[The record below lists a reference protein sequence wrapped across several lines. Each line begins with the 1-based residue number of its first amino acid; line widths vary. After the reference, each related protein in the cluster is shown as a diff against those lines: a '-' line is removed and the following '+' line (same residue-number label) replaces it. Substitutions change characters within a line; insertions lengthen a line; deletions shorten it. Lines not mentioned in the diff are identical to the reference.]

1 MADANTPA
9 LLAKAALRRLAE
21 RQQEPTP
28 ENFRRAYEAE
38 AGTPAPAAPPA
49 EPAPAGRTD
58 GEEGQRWSGLI
69 QRIVKGAER
78 GGKNWTSARKKDSLQ
93 RVLDGSKGSGDK
105 LHQRLSQL
113 VSSWDSDKLDGTV
126 ADDDGL
132 PGQPPAGSPAV
143 SAAAG
148 AARASG
154 AAGGPITAGA
164 SPASA
169 PDSRNDAAA
178 QAWLH
183 QRTALH
189 HHGLEQLQAQVRA
202 ALPPGNAPAQ
212 EADAQ
217 LQAAV
222 GAMKAVDAPEAAQA
236 IKQAFDEACQQS
248 RRIIAHRHSLVD
260 QLTVLCQT
268 LTDSLTD
275 LAEDDSWAQ
284 GQCEAMRLHL
294 HDGLQLRGV
303 RQVQQLLDDT
313 RQRHQVLKGEREAA
327 RQALKQLI
335 QQMLHDIGTLG
346 QTTDR
351 FQQNLGQYADAIG
364 QADTLESLTGV
375 VRDMVNESRA
385 VHSAVAETQ
394 SRLHAEHER
403 ATALTDRVRQLEDEI
418 RQLSQEVSTDPL
430 TRIANR
436 RGMMQ
441 AFEVEQSR
449 AQRESA
455 PLAIGIL
462 DVDNFKKLNDTLGHQ
477 TGDEALK
484 FLASRVSEWLRP
496 QDVVARYGGEEF
508 VVLLPATE
516 VTEGQQVLT
525 RLQRQLSAA
534 FFTHDD
540 KQVFITFSAG
550 VTQYRQGEAIEAALE
565 RADMGL
571 YEAKR
576 TGKNKTCVG

>member
-38 AGTPAPAAPPA
+38 AGVPAPAPPPA
-49 EPAPAGRTD
+49 EPAQAGRSD
-58 GEEGQRWSGLI
+58 GEEGQRWSALI
-69 QRIVKGAER
+69 QRIIKGAER

-105 LHQRLSQL
+105 LHQRLTQL

-132 PGQPPAGSPAV
+132 PGQAPAASTSTPPVATPAV
-143 SAAAG
+143 PSASAP
-148 AARASG
+148 
-154 AAGGPITAGA
+154 GPADGPAT
-164 SPASA
+164 ASA
-169 PDSRNDAAA
+169 PDPQHDAAA

-183 QRTALH
+183 ERTALH

-222 GAMKAVDAPEAAQA
+222 GALKVVDAPEAAQA

-313 RQRHQVLKGEREAA
+313 RQRHLVLKGEREAA

-335 QQMLHDIGTLG
+335 QQMLQDIGALG

-375 VRDMVNESRA
+375 VRDMVSESRA

-449 AQRESA
+449 AQREAA

-516 VTEGQQVLT
+516 VSEGQQVLT